1 MTDEQRVA
9 LMGLIRKAE
18 VDDDTDPSI
27 SLRTGFLREGV
38 RVLGQALMEL
48 EVSGRLGAERYERTE
63 HLKGQRNGYLI
74 ALPTTARYTC
84 SGTLSLR
91 MGFFLDISWRAASLP
106 FSYNSLYR

>member
-1 MTDEQRVA
+1 MTDGLRVA
-9 LMGLIRKAE
+9 LMDLIRKAE
-18 VDDDTDPSI
+18 VDDNTD
-27 SLRTGFLREGV
+27 FLREGV
-38 RVLGQALMEL
+38 RVLSQALMEL